1 MGLETSRVKFHM
13 VIQFQSYQVIDHTDF
28 QSSKVIAHRI
38 KNNVNKKY
46 DKIKSFDDCL
56 IEVTV

>member
-28 QSSKVIAHRI
+28 QSSKVIAHMEL
-38 KNNVNKKY
+38 NPEL
-46 DKIKSFDDCL
+46 KIM
-56 IEVTV
+56 